1 MAAPENQEISGGVRE
16 DPVIVDG
23 ESVETPIDAFIN
35 EPQDD
40 LESQVK
46 SNKDSIATLEKLIIG
61 FHTETS
67 NQLAAIMSK
76 LSVDSQTPSPTDDLT
91 PAPMMK
97 VDSSADAWRAA
108 ASILQDRINDRSV
121 NDEKQLEV
129 LKGNAEELQRQ
140 LLDAE
145 EKLQKLHAEKNKYQ
159 HEKEILQQKLREGGQ
174 NPPNLPIEFPSNETV
189 IHNLLISQI
198 EFYFSDH
205 HLKRDKPLMQKLTE
219 DPIGFVPFTEVT
231 KFPKVRTLGQ
241 DQEVVQRAVM
251 ESKYLDTRKS
261 QDGRTVVLV
270 GRRDFCPPKS
280 QEFPFRRTVFIFGIP
295 PDKNEGWIRSQ
306 FDCFGVIQKVK
317 FDSGPHSG
325 PRNVGA
331 RLLAKDQTRVTRLT
345 LMNSDHTEFQ
355 FMKGTPNQMGEY
367 VCHECKRLKQAK
379 DGYYSRQTTG
389 DMMPSY
395 GQEQHIFCI
404 QCSAKKAE
412 QNLKW
417 YNERG
422 YNVRRLRGNRESRE
436 QMETMLGIDTSER
449 TDVNSFLT
457 CLVVYESQRQA
468 SKCVYVR
475 SRLGIE
481 GCFATHFHNYTRH
494 KKEMAQGIGIET
506 PKPESPAPDQENRTT
521 HRLVEARTHGRRG
534 ARVNSPLAPPAMSR
548 WRSAPIGPERFSRY

>member
-1 MAAPENQEISGGVRE
+1 MAAPENQETSGNVRE
-16 DPVIVDG
+16 DPVRVDG
-23 ESVETPIDAFIN
+23 ESVETPIDAIIN
-35 EPQDD
+35 EPQND
-40 LESQVK
+40 LESQVV
-46 SNKDSIATLEKLIIG
+46 SNKESIATLESLIIG

-67 NQLAAIMSK
+67 NQLQAIMSK
-76 LSVDSQTPSPTDDLT
+76 LNVDSQSSSPTEDLT
-91 PAPMMK
+91 PAEMK
-97 VDSSADAWRAA
+97 RQDSSVHAWRAA
-108 ASILQDRINDRSV
+108 TNILQDRWH

-129 LKGNAEELQRQ
+129 LKGNANELQRQ
-140 LLDAE
+140 LVDAE
-145 EKLQKLHAEKNKYQ
+145 ERIQKLHSEKNQFQ
-159 HEKEILQQKLREGGQ
+159 HTAELLQQKLREGEGP
-174 NPPNLPIEFPSNETV
+174 NPQNLPIEFPSNETV

-219 DPIGFVPFTEVT
+219 DPIGFVPFMEVT

-241 DQEVVQRAVM
+241 DQEVVQKAVL
-251 ESKYLDTRKS
+251 ESKYLDTKKAP
-261 QDGRTVVLV
+261 DGRTVVLV

-280 QEFPFRRTVFIFGIP
+280 QEFPFRRTVFIYGIP
-295 PDKNEGWIRSQ
+295 RDKNEGWIRSQ

-331 RLLAKDQTRVTRLT
+331 RLLAKEQTRVTRLT

-417 YNERG
+417 YNERSH
-422 YNVRRLRGNRESRE
+422 NMRRMRGRE
-436 QMETMLGIDTSER
+436 QRENVETMLGIDTSER
-449 TDVNSFLT
+449 NDVNSFLT

-506 PKPESPAPDQENRTT
+506 PKPESPLPEQGKTT
-521 HRLVEARTHGRRG
+521 HQLVEVSARNKGRRG
-534 ARVNSPLAPPAMSR
+534 ARVNSPLAPPAMHR
-548 WRSAPIGPERFSRY
+548 WRSAPIAPERFSRF